1 MTFVLS
7 VIIAA
12 IFCKAT
18 GIPLEYR
25 FIAIAIIVAGGLAG
39 LGRD

>member
-7 VIIAA
+7 VIIAT

-18 GIPLEYR
+18 GVPLEYR
-25 FIAIAIIVAGGLAG
+25 FMAVAIILAGGLAG